1 MESAADAVL
10 GYVKEGGEKWL
21 ENSDAYQDLLESC
34 GETLLPTLLDLCRH
48 ESPELR
54 AVAAA
59 MLATRR
65 PHTQEM
71 VEAFSHLLSD
81 PHIIVRI
88 KALLAL
94 LDFDSDFAAPLI
106 GTLEQIA
113 ENQKDLDDQ
122 VERALAMDCLLIHG
136 GDSSKYVPELFKIL
150 RTRSESG
157 VLSLAGIVAMEAL
170 IRCGAIEEV
179 EG

>member
-1 MESAADAVL
+1 MESAEDAVL
-10 GYVKEGGEKWL
+10 GYVKEGGE
-21 ENSDAYQDLLESC
+21 ENSDAYQDLFETF
-34 GETLLPTLLDLCRH
+34 GERLLPTLLDLCRH

-81 PHIIVRI
+81 LHIIVRI
-88 KALLAL
+88 KTLLAL
-94 LDFDSDFAAPLI
+94 LDFDPDLAAPLI
-106 GTLEQIA
+106 PTVEEIV
-113 ENQKDLDDQ
+113 ENPKDSDDQ

-170 IRCGAIEEV
+170 MRCGAIEEV
-179 EG
+179 E

>member
-1 MESAADAVL
+1 MESAEDAVL

-71 VEAFSHLLSD
+71 VDAFSHLLSD

-88 KALLAL
+88 KTLLAL
-94 LDFDSDFAAPLI
+94 LDFEPDLAAPLI
-106 GTLEQIA
+106 PTVEEIV
-113 ENQKDLDDQ
+113 ENQKDSDDQ

-136 GDSSKYVPELFKIL
+136 GDPSKHVPELFKIL
-150 RTRSESG
+150 RTRNESG
-157 VLSLAGIVAMEAL
+157 VLSLAGIVAMEGL
-170 IRCGAIEEV
+170 MRFGAIEE

>member
-1 MESAADAVL
+1 MESAEDAVL
-10 GYVKEGGEKWL
+10 GYVKEGGENWL
-21 ENSDAYQDLLESC
+21 DNSDAYQDLLESC

-48 ESPELR
+48 ESPDLR

-88 KALLAL
+88 KTLLAL
-94 LDFDSDFAAPLI
+94 LDFDPDLAAPLI
-106 GTLEQIA
+106 PTVEEIIV
-113 ENQKDLDDQ
+113 ENQDDQ

-150 RTRSESG
+150 RTRSELG

-170 IRCGAIEEV
+170 MRCGAIEE
-179 EG
+179 ED

>member
-1 MESAADAVL
+1 MESAEDAVL
-10 GYVKEGGEKWL
+10 GYVKEGGENWL
-21 ENSDAYQDLLESC
+21 ENSDAYQDLLETF
-34 GETLLPTLLDLCRH
+34 GERLLPTLLDLCRH

-81 PHIIVRI
+81 LHIIVRI
-88 KALLAL
+88 KTLLAL
-94 LDFDSDFAAPLI
+94 LDFDPDLAAPLI
-106 GTLEQIA
+106 PTVEEIV
-113 ENQKDLDDQ
+113 ENPKDSDDQ

-170 IRCGAIEEV
+170 MRCGAIEEV
-179 EG
+179 E

>member
-1 MESAADAVL
+1 MERAEDAVL

-21 ENSDAYQDLLESC
+21 ENSDAYQDLLENC

-71 VEAFSHLLSD
+71 VEAFAHLLSD
-81 PHIIVRI
+81 PHLIVRI
-88 KALLAL
+88 KTLLAL
-94 LDFDSDFAAPLI
+94 LDFDPDLAAPLI
-106 GTLEQIA
+106 PTVEEIV
-113 ENQKDLDDQ
+113 ENQKDSDDQ

-170 IRCGAIEEV
+170 IRCGAIEE
-179 EG
+179 EE